1 MYKVKETKNE
11 EKEKMEEK
19 NFKYL
24 IPGIIAVILLSAIF
38 LSNKFITKQNL
49 ESIYNIEEAGLN
61 FDNIQIGDTV
71 NYEVNGYSDWQVIG
85 KDEYAGTIDVVS
97 KTNTEYLT
105 LESNNQKEYYE
116 NIFQDTAN
124 KYTNDHVINARM
136 VNQNDLDYF
145 SYDNDFWLNNINDVN
160 IMTSQ
165 GTWQYDQGNIK
176 NYNTYM
182 IPYIEIELDDDSNYN
197 VGDIIDYSNNGV
209 DRWVVVNKVK
219 WRPGLGLIPEIP
231 IELVVESSYDNI
243 GVWKKIDSFQQNG
256 VIARGDYFS
265 NNGFNIDNLSSYISS
280 FLNQQ
285 TERII
290 FLGSS
295 CLLNNSYTNNNTI
308 IYNGC
313 GKSYYYENGEFTILK
328 YGDLIYTDTVIT
340 HAIGFRPVI
349 TLKIDRFEEEVINEN
364 AKKEISNNLK
374 VGDNIK
380 YEAKGYKNWKV
391 LSIDNGL
398 DTVDI
403 ISGGIVKNLTLS
415 GKEDWNNYED
425 LIQGEVDKYKNGNQA
440 KKATTVTSK
449 ELKILKQ
456 IDSNP
461 LPRYWILSKNTFIS
475 RTFTFNNNDI
485 NLVYYHIGAATNY
498 ENNNSDETIFRNIA
512 IYADFKG
519 NQEAI
524 EYYNK
529 SGYYTDDINTLSY
542 TAGLRPVIT
551 LKLDDV
557 EKLPDKEAKKI
568 EESTEKQEKIYI
580 KEQETKNK
588 DYKKPSGIDDTTSS
602 IGDNNY
608 NKPNSSNNNEIVYK
622 EKPFYKYGFFTLLV
636 ICIMETIYIFVS
648 KKHEKKHRTKNARKF

>member
-1 MYKVKETKNE
+1 M
-11 EKEKMEEK
+11 
-19 NFKYL
+19 
-24 IPGIIAVILLSAIF
+24 
-38 LSNKFITKQNL
+38 
-49 ESIYNIEEAGLN
+49 
-61 FDNIQIGDTV
+61 
-71 NYEVNGYSDWQVIG
+71 
-85 KDEYAGTIDVVS
+85 
-97 KTNTEYLT
+97 
-105 LESNNQKEYYE
+105 
-116 NIFQDTAN
+116 
-124 KYTNDHVINARM
+124 
-136 VNQNDLDYF
+136 
-145 SYDNDFWLNNINDVN
+145 
-160 IMTSQ
+160 
-165 GTWQYDQGNIK
+165 
-176 NYNTYM
+176 
-182 IPYIEIELDDDSNYN
+182 
-197 VGDIIDYSNNGV
+197 
-209 DRWVVVNKVK
+209 
-219 WRPGLGLIPEIP
+219 
-231 IELVVESSYDNI
+231 
-243 GVWKKIDSFQQNG
+243 
-256 VIARGDYFS
+256 
-265 NNGFNIDNLSSYISS
+265 SSYISS

-340 HAIGFRPVI
+340 HEIGFRPVI

-636 ICIMETIYIFVS
+636 ICIIETIYIFVS

>member
-1 MYKVKETKNE
+1 MKKK
-11 EKEKMEEK
+11 KKMEGK

-340 HAIGFRPVI
+340 HEIGFRPVI

-557 EKLPDKEAKKI
+557 EKLPKKKKKKI

>member
-1 MYKVKETKNE
+1 MKKK
-11 EKEKMEEK
+11 KKMEEK

-340 HAIGFRPVI
+340 HEIGFRPVI

-636 ICIMETIYIFVS
+636 ICIIETIYIFVS

>member
-1 MYKVKETKNE
+1 MKKK
-11 EKEKMEEK
+11 KKMEGK

-340 HAIGFRPVI
+340 HEIGFRPVI